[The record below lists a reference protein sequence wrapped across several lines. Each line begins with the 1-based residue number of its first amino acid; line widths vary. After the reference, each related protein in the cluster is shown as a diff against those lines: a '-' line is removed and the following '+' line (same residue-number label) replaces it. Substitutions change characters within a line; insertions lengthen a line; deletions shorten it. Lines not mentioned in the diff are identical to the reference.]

1 MKRKLI
7 YVLIAVLSVVGLALP
22 IAPAMAQATWE
33 PVYTTQTH
41 LPGSAIGQFVD
52 PLPVLSAAGGGM
64 ETVIAGESQI
74 VLNMTEF
81 KAQVLPST
89 FVPADAVNYDG
100 TTWVWGYRAG
110 VVPTTNPAATYIG
123 PVIVATRNVPTQVK
137 FVNNLGTTDTT
148 NLLAYK
154 YSTDQSLHW
163 ANPNMVDRYVANPF
177 IPPDPAWL
185 GTVDHYSGAIPAA
198 VHLHGGEDAAATDGG
213 PESWFTSDGML
224 GKAFYSE
231 GWDGSTPQNYCIYT
245 YPNVQ
250 EAAPLWFHDHT
261 LGATRLNVYMGLA
274 GAYDLID
281 PNLNLPS
288 GLTALGLDR
297 DNDGNT
303 AGDEF
308 LIPLVVQDRSFDTN
322 GQLFFTAS
330 GPSDP
335 VNPSLNPRHP
345 YWSPEF
351 FGDTVAVN
359 GKVWPYLDVQAQRY
373 RFYMIG
379 GANARTWEL
388 SFHGNFTDTSTVPTV
403 WQIATD
409 QGYLDQ
415 PVQVDPLV
423 IMPGER
429 ADFIIDFAGFSGNY
443 TLHNLGPDEPFSGIV
458 ADQAIADP
466 ATTGKVMEF
475 RVSAATGADTSFD
488 PAASGA
494 TIRTNGQQIVR
505 LVDPVAGSLAA
516 GVTPDLTRELALV
529 EIANDNPTTV
539 NGVTYQGGPLEVL
552 VNNSKWAGLRP
563 DETNPNLMTA
573 PPLTPINNSTADGLG
588 NWLTELPKEGA
599 TEVWEIVNTTMDAH
613 PIHTHLAQ
621 FQLMN
626 RQGVNMGDFAVPGT
640 AYIDTYKAAFPGGT
654 FIPAYGPPL
663 AYTPSTASGGKYG
676 GNPDV
681 TPFVAGYPIQPPN
694 PNEAGWKDTVLCPPG
709 MVTRFVVRWAPQDVA
724 VDAPASDLHYPFI
737 PNGPSQGTAGAM
749 YDYVWHCHI
758 VDHEDNEMM
767 RPDAVYAAPEVNAG
781 GNAAIS
787 NGVTFTRTGSFRA
800 SGAAPWTATVNYGDG
815 SGDLTLAQNPSLTEI
830 GFALS
835 HKFPDGSGIYTVTV
849 TVTDGTGA
857 SGSDSFMVTVTKSD
871 VNPKTIKLNDNKSVF
886 KVTIYGS
893 SSFNVSLIDQST
905 LKFGPTAFSS
915 PYSTPPTKVNI
926 ADSNAD
932 GVPDL
937 LAFFTRPDSLT
948 PSTTSASIWGTIS
961 GLDFVGTQSVKV
973 LSK

>member
-7 YVLIAVLSVVGLALP
+7 YILIAVLSVVGLALP
-22 IAPAMAQATWE
+22 IAPAMAVLTWV
-33 PVYTTQTH
+33 PVYTPQTP
-41 LPGSAIGQFVD
+41 LDPTTIDQFVSQ
-52 PLPVLSAAGGGM
+52 LPVLSVAGGPI
-64 ETVIAGESQI
+64 ETIIAGTTQI
-74 VLNMTEF
+74 ELDMKEFRANM
-81 KAQVLPST
+81 LPST
-89 FVPADAVNYDG
+89 FVPTGGDASYNG
-100 TTWVWGYRAG
+100 TWVWGYVTPGAD
-110 VVPTTNPAATYIG
+110 TTSTRDTYTG
-123 PVIVATRNVPTQVK
+123 PVVVATRGVPSEFK
-137 FVNNLGTTDTT
+137 FVNDLGTTDTT
-148 NLLAYK
+148 NVLAYK

-163 ANPNMVDRYVANPF
+163 ANPNMVDRYVVNPF
-177 IPPDPAWL
+177 TPPDPAWL
-185 GTVDHYSGAIPAA
+185 GNPDHYSGAIPAA

-231 GWDGSTPQNYCIYT
+231 GWDGHTPQNYAIYT

-297 DNDGNT
+297 NNDGNT
-303 AGDEF
+303 TGDEF
-308 LIPLVVQDRSFDTN
+308 LIPFIVQDRSFDTN

-335 VNPSLNPRHP
+335 VNPSLNPQHP

-373 RFYMIG
+373 RFYMTG
-379 GANARTWEL
+379 GSNARTWEL
-388 SFHGNFTDTSTVPTV
+388 SFHDNFTDTSTVPTI
-403 WQIATD
+403 WQVATD

-429 ADFIIDFAGFSGNY
+429 ADFIIDFAGLSGNY
-443 TLHNLGPDEPFSGIV
+443 VLHNLGPDEPFNGIV
-458 ADQAIADP
+458 GNQAISDP

-475 RVSAATGADTSFD
+475 RVSAASGSDSSFD
-488 PAASGA
+488 PAAPGA
-494 TIRTNGQQIVR
+494 TIRTNGQQIIR

-516 GVTPDLTRELALV
+516 NVTPDLARELALV
-529 EIANDNPTTV
+529 EVANDNPTTV
-539 NGVTYQGGPLEVL
+539 NGVTYAGGPLEVL
-552 VNNSKWAGLRP
+552 VNNSKWMGLRP
-563 DETNPNLMTA
+563 DETDPNIMTS
-573 PPLTPINNSTADGLG
+573 PPLTPINGGVADGLG
-588 NWLTELPKEGA
+588 NWLTELPREGN
-599 TEVWEIVNTTMDAH
+599 TEIWEIVNTTMDAH

-626 RQGVNMGDFAVPGT
+626 RQSVNMGDFAVPDT
-640 AYIDTYKAAFPGGT
+640 AYIDAYQAAFPGGT

-681 TPFVAGYPIQPPN
+681 TPFLNGPVMPPN
-694 PNEAGWKDTVLCPPG
+694 PNEAGWKDTVMCPPG
-709 MVTRFVVRWAPQDVA
+709 MVTRFVVRWAPTDVA
-724 VDAPASDLHYPFI
+724 VDAPTSDLHYAFI

-767 RPDAVYAAPEVNAG
+767 RPDAVYAAPNVNAG
-781 GNAAIS
+781 DNAAIS

-800 SGAAPWTATVNYGDG
+800 SGAAPWAATVNYGDG
-815 SGDLTLAQNPSLTEI
+815 SLAQTLSQNPSLTSI
-830 GFALS
+830 GFTLS
-835 HKFPDGSGIYTVTV
+835 HMFPNGSGIYTVTV
-849 TVTDGTGA
+849 TVTDGRGV

-871 VNPKTIKLNDNKSVF
+871 VNPKTIKLNDTKAVF

-905 LKFGPTAFSS
+905 LKFGPTAFST
-915 PYSTPPTKVNI
+915 PYSTPTKVNT

-932 GVPDL
+932 GALDL
-937 LAFFTRPDSLT
+937 LVFFNRPDSLT
-948 PSTTSASIWGTIS
+948 TSTTSASIWGTIS